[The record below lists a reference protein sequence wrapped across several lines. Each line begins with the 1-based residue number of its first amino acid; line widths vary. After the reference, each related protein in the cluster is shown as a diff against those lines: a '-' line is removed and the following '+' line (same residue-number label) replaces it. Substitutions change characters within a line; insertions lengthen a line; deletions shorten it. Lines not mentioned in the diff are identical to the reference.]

1 MLRKLIW
8 PLLVVLVTASS
19 WTSVRA
25 EPARVKLAEEKKP
38 VVFKEGEKGRASYL
52 RTVKARL
59 GNSTIG
65 ELQKGWW
72 CNKISDMVWNKKL
85 YDLIAP
91 EFPVVFREE
100 LEKARYPLP
109 ADKIFDTPTDS
120 PKNPAALQVGML
132 IKEMNANLCAK
143 SDGILGGV
151 YMKIYW
157 EVYSPEAQ
165 RVVLERTTEGT
176 FQPDL
181 IVPVGPD
188 RFFLNAFR
196 SAVRNLLA
204 EQGYHDTITSTAS
217 LKPVYAETDKL
228 KLKAGVTPAKP
239 LKDIIT
245 DLRSAVVTVSS
256 DIGSGSGFFVSQRG
270 DLLTNHHV
278 VGSAKFVK
286 VKLATGRELLAEVL
300 RSDKNR
306 DVALIRTE
314 VVAVHPV
321 TISAVEPN
329 VGEEVYVL
337 GSPLGDKFSTTLTR
351 GVLSGYRTLGEK
363 RYLQSDVAILPG
375 SSGGPLLDAKGR
387 AIGVSVG
394 GLGAKGL
401 AGMNF
406 FIPINEA
413 LSKLNIVLE

>member
-8 PLLVVLVTASS
+8 PLLVVLLTAFSY
-19 WTSVRA
+19 TSVRA
-25 EPARVKLAEEKKP
+25 EPARVKLAEEKRP
-38 VVFKEGEKGRASYL
+38 IIFREGEKGRASYL
-52 RTVKARL
+52 RTVKVRL
-59 GNSTIG
+59 SNRTIG

-72 CNKISDMVWNKKL
+72 CNKVADMVWNKKIH
-85 YDLIAP
+85 DLIAP
-91 EFPVVFREE
+91 EFPGIFLEE
-100 LEKARYPLP
+100 LQKARYPLP
-109 ADKIFDTPTDS
+109 ADKIFDTPTDG
-120 PKNPAALQVGML
+120 PKTPATLQIGML

-143 SDGILGGV
+143 SDGNLGGV

-181 IVPVGPD
+181 IVPIPLE
-188 RFFLNAFR
+188 RFFFNAFR

-204 EQGYHDTITSTAS
+204 EQGYHYAITGAAS
-217 LKPVYAETDKL
+217 IKPLPAGSDKL
-228 KLKAGVTPAKP
+228 VLKGGGASAKP

-256 DIGSGSGFFVSQRG
+256 DTGSGSGFFVSRHG

-286 VKLATGRELLAEVL
+286 VKLATGRELLAEVI
-300 RSDKNR
+300 RSDKNA
-306 DVALIRTE
+306 DVALIKTE
-314 VVAVHPV
+314 AVAVHPI

-351 GVLSGYRTLGEK
+351 GVLSAYRTLGK
-363 RYLQSDVAILPG
+363 RRYLQSDVAILPG
-375 SSGGPLLDAKGR
+375 SSGGPLLDAKGK
-387 AIGVSVG
+387 AIGISLG

-406 FIPINEA
+406 FIPIKEA
-413 LSKLNIVLE
+413 LGKLNIVFE

>member
-1 MLRKLIW
+1 MLHKLIW
-8 PLLVVLVTASS
+8 SLLVVLATAFSS
-19 WTSVRA
+19 ISAWA
-25 EPARVKLAEEKKP
+25 EPARVKLSEERNP
-38 VVFKEGEKGRASYL
+38 IMFKAGEKGRASYL
-52 RTVKARL
+52 RTIKARL
-59 GNSTIG
+59 SNSTIG

-72 CNKISDMVWNKKL
+72 CNKASDMVWNKRL

-91 EFPVVFREE
+91 ELPVVFREE
-100 LEKARYPLP
+100 LEKARYPLLP
-109 ADKIFDTPTDS
+109 DKIFDTPTDS
-120 PKNPAALQVGML
+120 PKNLAALQVGML
-132 IKEMNANLCAK
+132 IKEMNANVCVK
-143 SDGILGGV
+143 SEGILGGV

-176 FQPDL
+176 YQPDL
-181 IVPVGPD
+181 IVPIAPD

-204 EQGYHDTITSTAS
+204 EQGYHDAITSTAS
-217 LKPVYAETDKL
+217 LKPVPAESDKL
-228 KLKAGVTPAKP
+228 KLKAGATQTRP

-245 DLRSAVVTVSS
+245 DLRSAVVTISS
-256 DIGSGSGFFVSQRG
+256 DGGSGSGFFVSQHG
-270 DLLTNHHV
+270 DLLTNQHV
-278 VGSAKFVK
+278 VGSAKFVR
-286 VKLATGRELLAEVL
+286 VKMATGRELLAEVV

-306 DVALIRTE
+306 DVALIKTE
-314 VVAVHPV
+314 AVAVHPI

-337 GSPLGDKFSTTLTR
+337 GSPLGDRFSTTLTR
-351 GVLSGYRTLGEK
+351 GVLSAYRTLGER

-375 SSGGPLLDAKGR
+375 SSGGPLLDAKGS
-387 AIGVSVG
+387 AIGISLG

-406 FIPINEA
+406 FIPISEA
-413 LSKLNIVLE
+413 LTKLNIVLE